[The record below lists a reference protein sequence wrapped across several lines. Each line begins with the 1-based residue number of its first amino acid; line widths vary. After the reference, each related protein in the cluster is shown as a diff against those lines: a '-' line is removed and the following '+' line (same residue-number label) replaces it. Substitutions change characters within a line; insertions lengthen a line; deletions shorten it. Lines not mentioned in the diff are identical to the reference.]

1 MSNDPSAR
9 FNNIINE
16 NKELNSLTKGI
27 VQYFTQLH
35 HGQPHHLFDVI
46 QEYATTSRMLANATD
61 DATRAFCRDG
71 LTELPNEMHFLH
83 GRNDTEQFFNLF
95 S

>member
-1 MSNDPSAR
+1 
-9 FNNIINE
+9 
-16 NKELNSLTKGI
+16 
-27 VQYFTQLH
+27 LH

-83 GRNDTEQFFNLF
+83 GRNDTE
-95 S
+95 